1 MKEFT
6 VVISPGVFEK
16 VIAMNIADVL
26 LCYSKIDSIFC
37 DGTKCY

>member
-16 VIAMNIADVL
+16 VIAMNVADVL
-26 LCYSKIDSIFC
+26 RCYSKIDSIFC
-37 DGTKCY
+37 NGIRCY